1 MKTFFKSILP
11 DAVSFGGISLL
22 GYGLFLF
29 KPWVSYSVVGLL
41 LLLFG
46 LLMGQREAI
55 SKR

>member
-11 DAVSFGGISLL
+11 DAVSLGGISLL